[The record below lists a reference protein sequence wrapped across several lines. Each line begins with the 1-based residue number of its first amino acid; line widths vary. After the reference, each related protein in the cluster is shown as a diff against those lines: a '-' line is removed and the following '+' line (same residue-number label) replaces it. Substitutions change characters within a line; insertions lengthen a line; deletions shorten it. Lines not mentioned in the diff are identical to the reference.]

1 MKFHREYSAGQIK
14 EQMRF
19 RPSKNTSVFIVRQ
32 HVCSCKWITSVYLW
46 GECST
51 ARSPQLS
58 WPFSYDQHCEFL
70 TKMGQIQSDEDN
82 KEVELADIQP
92 LYTKFMK
99 ECPSG
104 ALHLHEFRKIFGV
117 QSTSEDEAL
126 YMETLFKSFD
136 TNRVSVRVEK
146 VKYFY
151 ITYLKMLKCKILIS
165 LNWVLIAKQQ
175 FVCIICDYLHV
186 WSDGNHSCLFAGWC
200 YRLYGICSGRPPG
213 SQRKTGGQTE
223 MVF

>member
-1 MKFHREYSAGQIK
+1 
-14 EQMRF
+14 
-19 RPSKNTSVFIVRQ
+19 
-32 HVCSCKWITSVYLW
+32 
-46 GECST
+46 
-51 ARSPQLS
+51 
-58 WPFSYDQHCEFL
+58 
-70 TKMGQIQSDEDN
+70 MGQIQSDEDN

-165 LNWVLIAKQQ
+165 LN
-175 FVCIICDYLHV
+175 
-186 WSDGNHSCLFAGWC
+186 
-200 YRLYGICSGRPPG
+200 
-213 SQRKTGGQTE
+213 
-223 MVF
+223 

>member
-1 MKFHREYSAGQIK
+1 
-14 EQMRF
+14 
-19 RPSKNTSVFIVRQ
+19 
-32 HVCSCKWITSVYLW
+32 
-46 GECST
+46 
-51 ARSPQLS
+51 
-58 WPFSYDQHCEFL
+58 
-70 TKMGQIQSDEDN
+70 MGQIQSDEDN

-146 VKYFY
+146 VNYFY
-151 ITYLKMLKCKILIS
+151 ITYLKMLKCKFLIS
-165 LNWVLIAKQQ
+165 LKIE
-175 FVCIICDYLHV
+175 C
-186 WSDGNHSCLFAGWC
+186 
-200 YRLYGICSGRPPG
+200 
-213 SQRKTGGQTE
+213 
-223 MVF
+223 